1 VFTDAL
7 SFDISLAS
15 KPDAVVGLEF
25 GIISGLVSAQNQ
37 KDENENSNV
46 AEANPFGEPSKRL
59 VVIIVS
65 NLQLYIF
72 LLMFGKSRIIN

>member
-1 VFTDAL
+1 VLSDAL
-7 SFDISLAS
+7 SKL
-15 KPDAVVGLEF
+15 DAIVGLEF

-46 AEANPFGEPSKRL
+46 AKANPFGEPSKRL

-65 NLQLYIF
+65 TLQLYIF